1 MEYYQRTQ
9 YGFALLAPTLLVA
22 IPLLF
27 LGIAADKPGL
37 IGGGAFFLFLCTLFY
52 KLVVTV
58 TTDEIEIRF
67 GIGLIKKR
75 INVADIVA
83 ARPVRNRWWYG
94 WGIRYF
100 PGGYLYN
107 IWGLDAVEL
116 QMKKNPRYRIGTS
129 DPVGLTSAVQARMSA
144 LAVSTHQ

>member
-1 MEYYQRTQ
+1 MEYYSKTQ
-9 YGFALLAPTLLVA
+9 YGIALLTPTLLVA
-22 IPLLF
+22 LPLLF
-27 LGIAADKPGL
+27 VGIFGDKPGL
-37 IGGGAFFLFLCTLFY
+37 IGIGLFFMFLCTLFY

-58 TTDEIEIRF
+58 RADEIEIRF

-75 INVADIVA
+75 IKVEDIVA

-116 QMKKNPRYRIGTS
+116 QMKKNPRYRIGTA
-129 DPVGLTSAVQARMSA
+129 DPDGLIVAVQGRMASR
-144 LAVSTHQ
+144 T

>member
-9 YGFALLAPTLLVA
+9 YGIALLTPTLLVA
-22 IPLLF
+22 GPLIVIGA
-27 LGIAADKPGL
+27 LGGRPEL
-37 IGGGAFFLFLCTLFY
+37 IVLGAFFLFLCTLFY
-52 KLVVTV
+52 RMVVTV
-58 TTDEIEIRF
+58 RADEVEIKF

-75 INVADIVA
+75 IKVDDIVA

-100 PGGYLYN
+100 PGGWLYN

-116 QMKKNPRYRIGTS
+116 QMKKYPRYRIGTN
-129 DPVGLTSAVQARMSA
+129 DPVGLTGAVQARITTKS
-144 LAVSTHQ
+144 